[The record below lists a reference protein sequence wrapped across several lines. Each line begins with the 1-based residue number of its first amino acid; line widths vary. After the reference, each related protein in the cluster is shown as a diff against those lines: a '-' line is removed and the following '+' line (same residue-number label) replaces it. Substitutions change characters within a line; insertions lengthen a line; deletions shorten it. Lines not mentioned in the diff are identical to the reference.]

1 MATADWELLAG
12 LSPEGISE
20 ILALAS
26 SSQLSEGAV
35 LFRLGDEAK
44 KLFLVRSGRVRLTF
58 PMRIGSHQEDIL
70 AEERLPGQMV
80 GWSSLIPPHR
90 FTLQAVAAVDT
101 ELLVLAGAGPPS
113 ISFWRTQSVGYSVVS
128 NLAQIVGQRLALF
141 QTMWI
146 RELQRVVE
154 SQTCLRFVGVARRP
168 GADPLW
174 CLCSLSPSPA
184 SPVANRRVSRTG
196 KESLALKA
204 FPPESRRS
212 GWRSL
217 LRPFRRGS
225 TLAPTAMA

>member
-101 ELLVLAGAGPPS
+101 ELLVLPGRALRDFLLENP
-113 ISFWRTQSVGYSVVS
+113 SVGYSVVS

-154 SQTCLRFVGVARRP
+154 SQ
-168 GADPLW
+168 
-174 CLCSLSPSPA
+174 
-184 SPVANRRVSRTG
+184 RV
-196 KESLALKA
+196 
-204 FPPESRRS
+204 
-212 GWRSL
+212 
-217 LRPFRRGS
+217 
-225 TLAPTAMA
+225 